1 MKVLDIERKGNVV
14 RFYLGDDALEKWWG
28 DDWNDSPY
36 ELNAGP
42 VYEQFVLEEADAV
55 CPFDVELI
63 DAHRVLRA
71 GETVW
76 CHDKPKNY
84 YVETGEPFLYA
95 DSGNKWM
102 MQVASK
108 ETLPEDVHPFWLGM
122 PWEEC
127 YAAIKAAG
135 GFLVGGKAH
144 NHEDHQNQ

>member
-14 RFYLGDDALEKWWG
+14 RFYLGADDLEKWWG

-36 ELNAGP
+36 ELNAGT
-42 VYEQFVLEEADAV
+42 VYEQFVLTDADAV
-55 CPFDVELI
+55 FPFDVELI

-84 YVETGEPFLYA
+84 YAETGEPFLYA
-95 DSGNKWM
+95 DLKNEWL

-108 ETLPEDVHPFWLGM
+108 ETLPESVRPFWLGM

-127 YAAIKAAG
+127 HAAIKAAG
-135 GFLVGGKAH
+135 GFLLDGKAYKPE
-144 NHEDHQNQ
+144 EDKQ